1 MQPLELP
8 PQHRHSS
15 LRQQIH
21 RQCAIQALANDQTD
35 RKQPYNAIG
44 TFKELA
50 GFGGAFS
57 AAFRLTE
64 FNNVFL
70 NNWLHQ

>member
-1 MQPLELP
+1 MLPLESP

-50 GFGGAFS
+50 GFGGTLS
-57 AAFRLTE
+57 ATCWLTE
-64 FNNVFL
+64 FNNIFK
-70 NNWLHQ
+70 Q